1 MKEVPVDT
9 ARKRILIVEDE
20 EDLAASL
27 KYNLEKEGG
36 YAVVIART
44 GEQGLA
50 LARQKVFDL
59 ILLDLM
65 LPGIDGFEVCRTLR
79 SSPDY
84 GNSPILFLTARV
96 EESDKLIGLEI
107 GADDYLTKPFSM
119 KEVLARV
126 KAHLR
131 RAVRSS
137 ASEPGVYHG
146 VDLEVDFEGHVV
158 RSAGRE
164 VVLTRMEFAL
174 LASLIRSRGRVLTR
188 DHLLEKVWGYDYH
201 GDTRTIDVHVRRL
214 RRKLGPP
221 ADQIETVFGVGY
233 RFREGGRPGGDE

>member
-1 MKEVPVDT
+1 MDT

-36 YAVVIART
+36 YTVVTSRS

-50 LARQKVFDL
+50 TARQKKFDL
-59 ILLDLM
+59 IILDLM
-65 LPGIDGFEVCRTLR
+65 LPGIDGFEVCRSLR
-79 SSPDY
+79 SSPDHAHI
-84 GNSPILFLTARV
+84 PILFLSARV

-119 KEVLARV
+119 KEVQARV

-131 RAVRSS
+131 RAVRP
-137 ASEPGVYHG
+137 APPEPPVYHG
-146 VDLEVDFEGHVV
+146 VELEVDFQGHVV
-158 RSAGRE
+158 RSRGQE
-164 VVLTRMEFAL
+164 VLLTRMEFAL
-174 LASLIRSRGRVLTR
+174 LAALIRGRGRVLTR

-221 ADQIETVFGVGY
+221 SDQIETVFGVGY
-233 RFREGGRPGGDE
+233 RFREGGRPAAEE